1 MITWSD
7 DKIIVSIIHS
17 LPSQC
22 HLDERFL
29 PELSQRAEHRRVP
42 QIPLLLH
49 CLKTVSPRP
58 PLIPS
63 CSDGPS
69 YYCCQW
75 WRTRMDFQL
84 PYWDPEGYRHVWL
97 FVTPCAVAT
106 TLLCPWNF
114 SDKNIGV
121 DWYFPLNIP
130 RPRDRTWVSCA
141 AGNLLHYRG
150 IL

>member
-1 MITWSD
+1 M
-7 DKIIVSIIHS
+7 SIIHS

-49 CLKTVSPRP
+49 CLRTVSPRP

-75 WRTRMDFQL
+75 WRTRMGFQL
-84 PYWDPEGYRHVWL
+84 PYWDPEGGMHAQSRL
-97 FVTPCAVAT
+97 
-106 TLLCPWNF
+106 TLCDTLCSSHHAPLSLGFFRQEYWSGLTFPSPGNF
-114 SDKNIGV
+114 QTQGS
-121 DWYFPLNIP
+121 
-130 RPRDRTWVSCA
+130 
-141 AGNLLHYRG
+141 NLGFLCCG
-150 IL
+150 QSSAL